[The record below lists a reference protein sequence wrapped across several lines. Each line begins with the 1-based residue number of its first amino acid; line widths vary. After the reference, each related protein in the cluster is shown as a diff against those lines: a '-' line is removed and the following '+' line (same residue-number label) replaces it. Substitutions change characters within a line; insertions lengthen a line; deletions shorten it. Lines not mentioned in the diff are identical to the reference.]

1 MQTVTPDEAILRINN
16 YLNNTIAHPYFV
28 IVDGSEAY
36 QIVYEKF
43 SYLEKINVS
52 NYCSDNSFPDYD
64 RLFNDLCNSKGK
76 KIVFGLG
83 DSIFLEGRY
92 QILGKIKD
100 VTVQGKIIVICRGIR
115 DKVVALHEAD
125 PKFNEYRYC
134 EIDSSLDYNIVK
146 VKPSV
151 YLHNVVKFKDLLRK
165 LEGGIKGKLYVSTD
179 MPVIAGS
186 EIRSSYDAIKEE
198 NPAFTIAETT
208 LNEDCWSSF
217 NKDKDLE
224 DYNLLHWRS
233 FLKNKINPG
242 NNGYLRLVV
251 AKSKDYEL
259 YQKNVFDTILDIDR
273 KEKNYWGLY
282 KERKELLKDLPEAG
296 TSRYVAMSK
305 QKGEERIY
313 YLTDNTTVE
322 RHAIIEEIAKNKKV
336 PKEISMIYPE
346 LSMYLS
352 FFHFSSN
359 NSDVLDNY
367 FQKYKELKI
376 TNLITT
382 EFMEAVLNYAADGN
396 RLYNSFD
403 SRGALVEKLDDGKT
417 ILYWIDALGVEY
429 LGFVQSLAKE
439 MGLHITIHIGRAK
452 LPTLTAFND
461 DFYKEWKGQ
470 KLQTKKLDSL
480 KHDGEN
486 IFNYEN
492 QKLPLHIVEELGIID
507 NSLVRS
513 KDILLQGQ
521 MKRVVIASDHGASRL
536 AVINNSENQYE
547 MNSKGIHSGRCCP
560 KSEIDEKPEY
570 ATEEEGFWVLAN
582 YDRFKGGHKARVE
595 VHGGATL
602 EEVLVPVIEVSL
614 ANGKYEL
621 KNMTEIAWA
630 SWNETPFIEIF
641 SPQKIENLLL
651 KYNGQIYQSV
661 DVGNGIHKVVFENL
675 KRAGEYEAD
684 VLDGDNLIGK
694 INFRIEKR
702 SGSTRKEEEDFFK
715 K

>member
-1 MQTVTPDEAILRINN
+1 MRTVTPDEAILRINN

-36 QIVYEKF
+36 QIVYDKF
-43 SYLEKINVS
+43 SYLEKINLS

-151 YLHNVVKFKDLLRK
+151 YLHNVVKYKDLLRK
-165 LEGGIKGKLYVSTD
+165 LEVGVKGKLYVSTD

-198 NPAFTIAETT
+198 NPAFTIAEAT
-208 LNEDCWSSF
+208 LNEDCWASF

-224 DYNLLHWRS
+224 DYDLLHWRS
-233 FLKNKINPG
+233 FLKNKLSPG

-251 AKSKDYEL
+251 AKSEDYEL
-259 YQKNVFDTILDIDR
+259 YQKNVFDIILDIDR
-273 KEKNYWGLY
+273 KEKSYWDLY

-305 QKGEERIY
+305 QKGEDRIY

-336 PKEISMIYPE
+336 PKEISVIYPK

-367 FQKYKELKI
+367 FQKYKELKL
-376 TNLITT
+376 TNLITK
-382 EFMEAVLNYAADGN
+382 EFMEIVLNYAADGN
-396 RLYNSFD
+396 RVYNAFD
-403 SRGALVEKLDDGKT
+403 SRGALVEKLDDGKST
-417 ILYWIDALGVEY
+417 LYWIDALGIEY

-439 MGLHITIHIGRAK
+439 IEENGYSKYKRK
-452 LPTLTAFND
+452 D
-461 DFYKEWKGQ
+461 D
-470 KLQTKKLDSL
+470 
-480 KHDGEN
+480 
-486 IFNYEN
+486 
-492 QKLPLHIVEELGIID
+492 
-507 NSLVRS
+507 
-513 KDILLQGQ
+513 
-521 MKRVVIASDHGASRL
+521 
-536 AVINNSENQYE
+536 
-547 MNSKGIHSGRCCP
+547 
-560 KSEIDEKPEY
+560 
-570 ATEEEGFWVLAN
+570 
-582 YDRFKGGHKARVE
+582 
-595 VHGGATL
+595 
-602 EEVLVPVIEVSL
+602 
-614 ANGKYEL
+614 
-621 KNMTEIAWA
+621 
-630 SWNETPFIEIF
+630 
-641 SPQKIENLLL
+641 
-651 KYNGQIYQSV
+651 
-661 DVGNGIHKVVFENL
+661 
-675 KRAGEYEAD
+675 
-684 VLDGDNLIGK
+684 
-694 INFRIEKR
+694 
-702 SGSTRKEEEDFFK
+702 
-715 K
+715 